1 MKIIDRLRRWRGKA
15 SSNGHGKRG
24 FSTIPSSGIFGD
36 PYFLREGFPEMGAGS
51 LENAYT
57 QHSWTYAG
65 VRAIARAVAA
75 VKWQALTGSR
85 EQPTV
90 LDVHPMLALLDRP
103 SALLTRAQVWRATVT
118 YLYTAGSC
126 AWLMF
131 GRTELVAPNEWPVE
145 VMPLNGRAL
154 IPRAQDGKIIGAG
167 VLRGRPASWE
177 INLGSEGVLRVEP
190 HQVARFSEWSPRG
203 IYHGQPII
211 DPATLAID
219 GDYQAALWNSAFF
232 RNACDPGGWLTVQ
245 SMLSDEQFKQFRR
258 HWDEQHKGA
267 AKRGKTAFLEGG
279 ATFQPNPRS
288 QRDMEFSTLREMLRD
303 ETIAVLGVSPATL
316 GITDDLSYANHEGQE
331 RIQAEQT
338 VIPMLEEFG
347 DVLWRDIC
355 STRDGGKVWMDFD
368 RRSIRALNSDYQVR
382 VQNAVAL
389 AGLGWTPNQLN
400 ERLDLGLPAAPNGDV
415 PITQG
420 DAFDPFA
427 VTADEEPADAAE
439 VAEAGGVV
447 ADTALNGAQIASLV
461 DIVAQ
466 VSAGTLPAA
475 SAVGIIAASFPT
487 ISPEDAS
494 AMVSPA
500 ASAVPA
506 AAQVEAAATSSG
518 RVNRSADRKAKRLAL
533 WRRDVRVRRPSEEV
547 VKRAVA
553 RWYAQVAQDTVALF
567 DRLTRS
573 RAALTK
579 DQVAA
584 IEDLRERWDAKIA
597 ELLAGPLRNASKASA
612 KQVQTEIGALID
624 MANPKILELHA
635 DRIAEMVR
643 VSRRLQAAI
652 RDRMIALATEEN
664 ASISWQREQ
673 LKEFFAGNTGRA
685 LRVARTETGMMQE
698 GTRAVAYE
706 EHGIERIEWVSSN
719 DWAVRDSH
727 ERVDGEE
734 IKRGDTFSN
743 GLHYPMERGAP
754 AEEVI
759 NCRCSAIAVV

>member
-15 SSNGHGKRG
+15 SGNGHGRRG
-24 FSTIPSSGIFGD
+24 FGGGIPSSGIFGD

-85 EQPTV
+85 EQPTT
-90 LDVHPMLALLDRP
+90 LAAHPMTALLDRP
-103 SALLTRAQVWRATVT
+103 SPMMTRAQVWRATVT

-126 AWLMF
+126 AWLLF

-400 ERLDLGLPAAPNGDV
+400 ERLDLGLPPAPDGDK
-415 PITQG
+415 PITQ
-420 DAFDPFA
+420 DAGFDPFA
-427 VTADEEPADAAE
+427 ALAGAVEGDGGAGDA
-439 VAEAGGVV
+439 VAAQAGAV
-447 ADTALNGAQIASLV
+447 
-461 DIVAQ
+461 IVAR
-466 VSAGTLPAA
+466 
-475 SAVGIIAASFPT
+475 
-487 ISPEDAS
+487 
-494 AMVSPA
+494 
-500 ASAVPA
+500 
-506 AAQVEAAATSSG
+506 SSD
-518 RVNRSADRKAKRLAL
+518 RVAKRLAL